1 LKQQYK
7 DKYVFASLDS
17 YGNECNDLINQE
29 VIGYLTLSIT
39 TDDSMEVVSR
49 CFDAIREMID
59 CLGKHWMTPDIMQEL
74 LDSIRV
80 CMDGDAYCQMAP
92 DEDGLEEEEEEVD
105 QEDKF
110 EHDSKLLGFVT
121 ECLSSFCKEL
131 GEEMGP
137 HFDT

>member
-1 LKQQYK
+1 
-7 DKYVFASLDS
+7 
-17 YGNECNDLINQE
+17 
-29 VIGYLTLSIT
+29 
-39 TDDSMEVVSR
+39 
-49 CFDAIREMID
+49 
-59 CLGKHWMTPDIMQEL
+59 
-74 LDSIRV
+74 
-80 CMDGDAYCQMAP
+80 MAP

>member
-1 LKQQYK
+1 
-7 DKYVFASLDS
+7 
-17 YGNECNDLINQE
+17 
-29 VIGYLTLSIT
+29 
-39 TDDSMEVVSR
+39 MEVVSR

-59 CLGKHWMTPDIMQEL
+59 CLGKHWMTSDIMSEL
-74 LDSIRV
+74 LDTIRV

-92 DEDGLEEEEEEVD
+92 DEDGGEDEEEDIDE
-105 QEDKF
+105 EDKF

-137 HFDT
+137 HFDTYFKDSIQGRAKPNSSMDDKMYVAGVLCDFWKYAPV